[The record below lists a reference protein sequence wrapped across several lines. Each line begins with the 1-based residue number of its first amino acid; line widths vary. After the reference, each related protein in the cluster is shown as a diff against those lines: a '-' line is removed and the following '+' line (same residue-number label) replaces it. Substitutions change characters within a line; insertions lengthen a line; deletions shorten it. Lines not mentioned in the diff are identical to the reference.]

1 MSDRYQDAIKNTQ
14 RFLSQYIWIGVL
26 LTILGV
32 FWYYRTQIGKKVAN
46 VDKMETAYDKPK
58 YAPQLS
64 SINASDPK
72 YNDPLLNFRIAS
84 SYNSCCAGDFQDSY
98 VTLDPLEEIIFHG
111 ARVLDFAV
119 YSIDGKAVVAASPFQ
134 NPNIKGTYNSI
145 PIDKVL
151 QRVSQLAFS
160 SAKCANPGDP
170 LFLHFRIKSNRKD
183 VYPPLTSAIK
193 SNFAGKLLDARWS
206 FEGRRSSGQ
215 TINLTMQPLKSLMGK
230 VIILAHQENDN
241 YKDENNSFYELVNL
255 GSNSIYFR
263 QLRNHA
269 VQYAPN
275 IDDFKGETAQSL
287 TLTMPDW
294 SEINTNVPIIT
305 HQALGCQMVCMN
317 YQNLDKNM
325 KYYLDYFN
333 TGGCAF
339 IKKPANLCMTE
350 TAITCPTPPPKEQ
363 SFKGKKYNLPMVNFT
378 M

>member
-1 MSDRYQDAIKNTQ
+1 MERYTETLNNTQ
-14 RFLSQYIWIGVL
+14 KFLSQYIWIGVL
-26 LTILGV
+26 ITILGV
-32 FWYYRTQIGKKVAN
+32 FWYYRTQIGKKDAN
-46 VDKMETAYDKPK
+46 VTSMEKAYDKPN

-64 SINASDPK
+64 SINISDPK
-72 YNDPLLNFRIAS
+72 YNDPMLNFYIAS

-111 ARVLDFAV
+111 ARVLDFAI
-119 YSIDGKAVVAASPFQ
+119 YSVEGTAVVAASPFQ

-183 VYPPLTSAIK
+183 VYPALTSAIK

-206 FEGRRSSGQ
+206 FEGRESTGH
-215 TINLTMQPLKSLMGK
+215 TANLTMEPLKSLMGK

-241 YKDENNSFYELVNL
+241 YKDENNPFYELVNL

-263 QLRNHA
+263 QLRNHD
-269 VQYAPN
+269 VQYAPSADTMKAEN
-275 IDDFKGETAQSL
+275 KTSL
-287 TLTMPDW
+287 ALTMPDW
-294 SEINTNVPIIT
+294 SEINTNLPIIV

-325 KYYLDYFN
+325 KYYLDFFN
-333 TGGCAF
+333 DGGCAF
-339 IKKPANLCMTE
+339 IKKPSYLCMKE
-350 TAITCPTPPPKEQ
+350 TKITCPTSPPESQ
-363 SFKGKKYNLPMVNFT
+363 SFKGKQYSAPGGQTWVL
-378 M
+378 